1 MNSLIIK
8 TAAIAIAV
16 VVSGL
21 SVSAIVSHQIK
32 VKNEKEFAEI
42 DELTNKM
49 RSRINELDA
58 ANQGNP
64 DYPR

>member
-1 MNSLIIK
+1 MNSLIVK

-32 VKNEKEFAEI
+32 IENEKEFAEI
-42 DELTNKM
+42 DELTNKA
-49 RSRINELDA
+49 RTYIQEIDA